1 MRERVLSI
9 LQGRL
14 PQKFRDT
21 GITRMEEATEFLS
34 DKFVEAFNE
43 RFLYPCSFIKS
54 TIRW

>member
-1 MRERVLSI
+1 MLSI